1 MAIILCLVAGLLPV
15 IITPGLLF
23 YFDVTPKVLVVLL
36 GASAALLAGVFRKTS
51 LSIPGRLFGFAVLFQ
66 IAALVAATAWSTH
79 PALSFTGSN
88 WRRFGTVTQ
97 IAVLLLALAAS
108 AVLARRR
115 EALLWLTRT
124 VAASGC
130 VISVYAILQYFGADF
145 FLPAASYRAG
155 EGAFAIVR
163 PPGTLG
169 HADYLASY
177 LLCVFFSG
185 LALRRIEERRIL
197 RLAGLGCALLSS
209 IAVILSGTRS
219 AWIGLLAGSLFLL
232 WRLRPAIRRK
242 HGYGAAVV
250 LILVAAFYFLPTGAR
265 LRARVHWIQ
274 EDTFGGARLLLWR
287 DSARMGST
295 RWLTGYGPETFGSEF
310 PRYQSVELARQY
322 PDFYH
327 ESPHNIFLDA
337 FSEQGIPG
345 LAALLFITAAGLRG
359 AWRASPRGAG
369 IFWAG
374 MFAALLVSVQF
385 SAFIIPSAF
394 FYYLA
399 IAVLAA
405 SSDALGRPAVLP
417 RWMPAAALVLL
428 PLFLWFGAKLAVAEA
443 SRVAVSRDL
452 AGHNVDGAVSHY
464 RTVLQW
470 RVPGSSYDL
479 SYSRQMAQYS
489 GAEKDSLRA
498 MKAGAQAM
506 EAAVRAVN
514 YSELRQNAFYHL
526 AILFAGRN
534 DAPNTEKALRGAL
547 SAAPNW
553 FKPHWSLAQLFVLT
567 GHLESARAE
576 AEIAVDL
583 DGGKHPEVSRT
594 LGQILGRVNSGNK

>member
-23 YFDVTPKVLVVLL
+23 YFDVTPKVLVLL
-36 GASAALLAGVFRKTS
+36 MGASAVLLVGVRRKTS
-51 LSIPGRLFGFAVLFQ
+51 LLAPGRLFGFAVLFQ
-66 IAALVAATAWSTH
+66 TAALVAATVWSTH

-88 WRRFGTVTQ
+88 WRRFGAVTQ

-108 AVLARRR
+108 AAFAGRKD
-115 EALLWLTRT
+115 ALLWLTRT

-130 VISVYAILQYFGADF
+130 VISLYAVLQYFGIDF
-145 FLPAASYRAG
+145 FLPATSYHAG
-155 EGAFAIVR
+155 EGTFAIVR

-185 LALRRIEERRIL
+185 LALSRIEERRIL
-197 RLAGLGCALLSS
+197 RLAGFGCALLSG

-219 AWIGLLAGSLFLL
+219 AWLGLLAGSLFLL
-232 WRLRPAIRRK
+232 WRLRPAIRRE
-242 HGYGAAVV
+242 HRYGAAVV
-250 LILVAAFYFLPTGAR
+250 LILAAGFYFLPAGAR
-265 LRARVHWIQ
+265 LRARIHWIQ
-274 EDTFGGARLLLWR
+274 EDAFGGARLLLWR
-287 DSARMGST
+287 DATRMGSAH
-295 RWLTGYGPETFGSEF
+295 WLTGFGPETFGSEF

-327 ESPHNIFLDA
+327 ESPHNIFLDT

-345 LAALLFITAAGLRG
+345 LAALLFITAVGVRR
-359 AWRASPRGAG
+359 AWRASTCAAG
-369 IFWAG
+369 IFWAATL
-374 MFAALLVSVQF
+374 AALFVSLQF

-405 SSDALGRPAVLP
+405 PSDASGRPAVLP

-428 PLFLWFGAKLAVAEA
+428 PLFLWFGTKLAVTEA
-443 SRVAVSRDL
+443 SRAAISRDL
-452 AGHNVDGAVSHY
+452 AAHNVDGAVSHY
-464 RTVLQW
+464 RKVLRWQL
-470 RVPGSSYDL
+470 PGASYDL

-489 GAEKDSLRA
+489 AAETDSLRA

-506 EAAVRAVN
+506 EAAARAVN
-514 YSELRQNAFYHL
+514 YSEQRQNAFYHL
-526 AILFAGRN
+526 ATLFAGRN
-534 DAPNTEKALRGAL
+534 DAPNTEKALRRAIL
-547 SAAPNW
+547 AAPNW
-553 FKPHWSLAQLFVLT
+553 FKPHWTLAQLFALT
-567 GHLESARAE
+567 GRLESARAE
-576 AEIAVDL
+576 AEIAVSL
-583 DGGKHPEVSRT
+583 DGGKHSEVSHT
-594 LGQILGRVNSGNK
+594 LSQILGGGHGSNK